1 MIILKYFV
9 NNIDVDFFF
18 DFGYELLKMCHTL
31 SRLYGLLGTNQRR
44 FSFLLVFLLTRR
56 DVVRA

>member
-1 MIILKYFV
+1 MKKIIKMIILKYLRYFV

-18 DFGYELLKMCHTL
+18 DFGYELLKMCYTL

-44 FSFLLVFLLTRR
+44 FFFPVDTS
-56 DVVRA
+56 